1 MIGLRAG
8 ISLAIA
14 VILCAALA
22 VIGWAAGRAAE
33 RTIVPAISAKADS
46 VGRSAAALVENAVQ
60 AGIPLDQL
68 VGVRDYFD
76 SLRAANAELAQ
87 IRMMTTFGAVLTES
101 GAPNLPADT
110 PKVYSAVTARS
121 GAPLATIAIAID
133 TSVISAQVSAVLV
146 DVAFIGIVSLLVAL
160 ELVALVVGTSGVEA
174 LAALEARI
182 RALAGG
188 RLSQHAGVDVATL
201 PLIAP
206 IDARVEQVN
215 AAHRQVRA
223 TAEEQGDPRALAALA
238 EVETRTGLG
247 SLHPGENHAAT
258 IVRPAL
264 FLFMVA
270 EELTRPFLPRLV
282 QGLVPTKLPFSLDF
296 AMSLPIVVF
305 MAGVALCQLP
315 FAVASERMG
324 RRSSFML
331 GALIA
336 AVGYCASGLT
346 EDYWLFLGTRF
357 LSAIGY
363 ALVFVSA
370 QGHVIDHSRPS
381 ERTAGLA
388 VFVKAIMVAGLCG
401 PPIGGVIADRLGG
414 QTAFLVSAGLAVVA
428 LVVAFFS
435 LPRSEPR
442 RGGAGVSVSDLAAAL
457 KAPRLAALLFGC
469 ALPAKF
475 LLVAVCFYLVPVE
488 LQREGYSAAAIGR
501 LQMIYPILMVVAV
514 PVFAALA
521 ERMNARSGF
530 VIAGGL
536 VAGGGA
542 LLLTLGTS
550 PALIALVLALLGIG
564 QSMSIA
570 PQSALV
576 ADSARHVPGGSS
588 AGVLGLF
595 RLIERSGNAT
605 GPAAAGLLLAAIGFA
620 AATASIGI
628 MVVAGA
634 LAFALS
640 GRNASATPTEAA
652 SRPEVSPEGTPL

>member
-33 RTIVPAISAKADS
+33 RTIVPAISAKAES
-46 VGRSAAALVENAVQ
+46 VGRSAAALVENAVR

-76 SLRAANAELAQ
+76 DLRAANAELAQ
-87 IRMMTTFGAVLTES
+87 IRMMTTFGAVLTQS

-110 PKVYSAVTARS
+110 PVVYSSVTARS

-182 RALAGG
+182 RTLAGG
-188 RLSQHAGVDVATL
+188 RLSQHADAAKL

-215 AAHRQVRA
+215 AVHRQVRA
-223 TAEEQGDPRALAALA
+223 TAEEKGDARALATLA
-238 EVETRTGLG
+238 EVESRTGLG
-247 SLHPGENHAAT
+247 SVHPGENHAAT

-282 QGLVPTKLPFSLDF
+282 QGLVPAKLPFSLDF

-315 FAVASERMG
+315 FAVASERLG

-336 AVGYCASGLT
+336 AFGYCASGLT
-346 EDYWLFLGTRF
+346 GDYWLFLGTRF

-414 QTAFLVSAGLAVVA
+414 QAAFLVSAGLAVVA
-428 LVVAFFS
+428 LVVAFLS

-442 RGGAGVSVSDLAAAL
+442 RGGAGVGVSELAAAF

-595 RLIERSGNAT
+595 RLIERSGNAA

-640 GRNASATPTEAA
+640 GRNASATPTEAPDG
-652 SRPEVSPEGTPL
+652 PEVSPEGTPL

>member
-76 SLRAANAELAQ
+76 SLRATNAELAQ

-110 PKVYSAVTARS
+110 PIVYSAVTARS

-188 RLSQHAGVDVATL
+188 RLSQHADAAKL

-215 AAHRQVRA
+215 AVHRQVRA
-223 TAEEQGDPRALAALA
+223 TAEEKGDARALAALA

-247 SLHPGENHAAT
+247 SVHPGENHAAT

-282 QGLVPTKLPFSLDF
+282 QGLVPAHLPFSLDF

-315 FAVASERMG
+315 FAVASERLG

-331 GALIA
+331 GALVA

-414 QTAFLVSAGLAVVA
+414 QAAFLVSASLAVIA

-435 LPRSEPR
+435 LPRSAPR
-442 RGGAGVSVSDLAAAL
+442 RGSAGVGVSDLAAAL

-595 RLIERSGNAT
+595 RLIERSGNAA

-640 GRNASATPTEAA
+640 GRHASATPTEAA
-652 SRPEVSPEGTPL
+652 HRPEVSPEGTPL